1 MFFIHPLWSLCVVNL
16 IVFIPK
22 LCTSKIRL
30 DFNPLPNSLSENCIT
45 VIKLK
50 IYKDLQVFMH
60 KIVQWS
66 YELSEG
72 TLLYYLIRDQGMFD

>member
-30 DFNPLPNSLSENCIT
+30 DFNPLPNSLSKT
-45 VIKLK
+45 VLIELE
-50 IYKDLQVFMH
+50 IKDLQVFMH